1 MTHNSVRNAI
11 KPLTTVTMMLFVTLT
26 LATSAA
32 AEYRILHQFTGTKD
46 GANPSGELI
55 LGTDGSLYGT
65 AAAGGAYG
73 WGTIFRL
80 KFNTD
85 GTWTETVLY
94 NFTGAADGGSP
105 SGIIFDAAGDLYG
118 TTYTGGFDCGG
129 AQGGGCGVVFK
140 LTPHSNGAWTET
152 VLHTF
157 TQGTDGA
164 YPVSGLSLDAAGNLY
179 GTTLW
184 GGASAA
190 CPGNGCGT
198 VFQLKHQPDGSWAY
212 SVIHSFIGSDGAY
225 VRSALIFGPDGDAY
239 GTTYYG
245 DPYNTGFNWGTV
257 FKLEPQPDGTWDESV
272 LYGFTGDDDG
282 GNPVA
287 GVILDAAGNL
297 YGTTI
302 NGGIGNAGVVFK
314 LTPNPTGPWTENTL
328 YIFTGVISP
337 SDGAQPLGLTF
348 DAAGNLY
355 GTTTYGGASG
365 CTARY
370 DGCGVVF
377 KLTPTSSGPWN
388 ETLLHTFSGLGKYP
402 EGGLTLDKFGT
413 LYGTVSAG
421 TGTNGFLFEI
431 TKNCIED
438 TFVMP
443 YDGTLYLQQ
452 KGGEAGAT
460 TEFGIGTSPTNF
472 VKYYSGL
479 PNSPSPTGEVKVG
492 YFAKGTVINFGMF
505 TQFGAQSGWAF
516 SAGSTPAS
524 VVAFSDIDNSLHM
537 GGKIAQ
543 QTSTT
548 TWLLHLD
555 DTMSY
560 LVDDDD
566 NDVLMQIRVA
576 PQN

>member
-1 MTHNSVRNAI
+1 MTHNSFCTA
-11 KPLTTVTMMLFVTLT
+11 KKALTVVATMLFATLI

-32 AEYRILHQFTGTKD
+32 AEYRILHQFTMAKD

-65 AAAGGAYG
+65 TAAGGAYG

-94 NFTGAADGGSP
+94 SFTGGSDGGSP
-105 SGIIFDAAGDLYG
+105 SGIIFDAAGNLFG
-118 TTYTGGFDCGG
+118 TTYTGGFACGG

-140 LTPHSNGAWTET
+140 LTPHSSGGWTES

-164 YPVSGLSLDAAGNLY
+164 YPVAGLTLDAAGNLY

-198 VFQLKHQPDGSWAY
+198 VFQLKHQQNGSWTY
-212 SVIHSFIGSDGAY
+212 SVIHSFTGRDGAY
-225 VRSALIFGPDGDAY
+225 VESKLIFGPDGNAY

-245 DPYNTGFNWGTV
+245 DPYDTGFNWGTV
-257 FKLEPQPDGTWDESV
+257 FKMEPQTDGTWTESV
-272 LYGFTGDDDG
+272 LYGFTGNDDG

-287 GVILDAAGNL
+287 GVIMDAAGNL

-302 NGGIGNAGVVFK
+302 NGGVGNAGVVFK
-314 LTPNPTGPWTENTL
+314 LTQNPTGPWTESTL
-328 YIFTGVISP
+328 YIFTGVINP

-377 KLTPTSSGPWN
+377 KLTPTSSGSWS
-388 ETLLHTFSGLGKYP
+388 ETILHTFAGLGKYP
-402 EGGLTLDKFGT
+402 AGGLTLDKFGT

-431 TKNCIED
+431 MSNCIED
-438 TFVMP
+438 AFVMP

-452 KGGEAGAT
+452 KGGEAGAIT
-460 TEFGIGTSPTNF
+460 DFGIGTSPTNF

-479 PNSPSPTGEVKVG
+479 PNSPNPTGEVKVG
-492 YFAKGTVINFGMF
+492 YFTKGTAINFGMF
-505 TQFGAQSGWAF
+505 TQFGSQSGWAF
-516 SAGSTPAS
+516 SAGSAAPS
-524 VVAFSDIDNSLHM
+524 VVTFSDVDNSLHM
-537 GGKIAQ
+537 GGKITQ
-543 QTSTT
+543 QTSAT

-555 DTMSY
+555 DALSY
-560 LVDDDD
+560 LYDDDD